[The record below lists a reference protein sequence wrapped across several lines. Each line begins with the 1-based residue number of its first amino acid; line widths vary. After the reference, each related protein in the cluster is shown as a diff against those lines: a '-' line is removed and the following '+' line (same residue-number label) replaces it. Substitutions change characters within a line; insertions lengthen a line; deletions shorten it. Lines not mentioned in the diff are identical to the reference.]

1 MSRIRVEYY
10 ALLRER
16 AGVNEE
22 TIETSAQTPA
32 QLYAQLVER
41 HGFDID
47 NTSASAHRRGAR
59 GILHAESAQSL
70 RYRGQRGHAS
80 IRHAV

>member
-1 MSRIRVEYY
+1 MSRVRVEYF

-22 TIETSAQTPA
+22 TIETSARTPE

-47 NTSASAHRRGAR
+47 RAR
-59 GILHAESAQSL
+59 LNVSINAQFRDWQAPL
-70 RYRGQRGHAS
+70 CDGDEVVFIPPVAGG
-80 IRHAV
+80 

>member
-1 MSRIRVEYY
+1 VSRIRVEYY

-16 AGVNEE
+16 AGVNQE

-41 HGFDID
+41 HGFDIERERLKVAI
-47 NTSASAHRRGAR
+47 N
-59 GILHAESAQSL
+59 AQFRDWQAPL
-70 RYRGQRGHAS
+70 RDGDEVVFIPPVAGG
-80 IRHAV
+80 